1 MGEDW
6 SREEVEATI
15 ADYFDMLGKELRGL
29 EYNKTEHRRRLA
41 LLLNKRSDGAIERK
55 HQNISAILIKLGFPY
70 VSGYKPLKNYQQL
83 LYGVVSGRLE
93 NNPALVDIVRV
104 QVEQPATVP
113 VVDNILESLVDPPTP
128 VPLEHKNIRTG
139 VRERPLVRYGTDYLA
154 QETKNTS
161 LGAAGEQFVV
171 LFEKARLIRAG
182 QERLASKVEQV
193 SVTQGDGTGFDVL
206 SFDITGHERFIEVKT
221 TAYGALTPFFVSRNE
236 VAVSQKA
243 ATDYYL
249 YRTFNFRRQ
258 PKLFT
263 KQGPLT
269 KSFNLDPVQYLASLV

>member
-1 MGEDW
+1 MGDDW
-6 SREEVEATI
+6 SREEVEATV

-29 EYNKTEHRRRLA
+29 DYNKTEHRRRLA
-41 LLLNKRSDGAIERK
+41 LLLNMRSDGAVERK
-55 HQNISAILIKLGFPY
+55 HQNISAILIELGFPY

-83 LYGVVSGRLE
+83 LYNIVSSRLE

-104 QVEQPATVP
+104 QVEQPATMP
-113 VVDNILESLVDPPTP
+113 VVDNILEALVDPPTP
-128 VPLEHKNIRTG
+128 VPLEHRNIRTG

-154 QETKNTS
+154 QEAKNIS

-171 LFEKARLIRAG
+171 RFEKARLIRAG
-182 QERLASKVEQV
+182 QESLASKVEHV
-193 SVTQGDGTGFDVL
+193 SATRGDSAGFDIL
-206 SFDITGHERFIEVKT
+206 SFEITGRERLIEVKT
-221 TAYGALTPFFVSRNE
+221 TAYGSLTPFFVTRNE
-236 VAVSQKA
+236 VEVSDKA
-243 ATDYYL
+243 TTDYYL